1 MDVIAHQAVPQ
12 NVQPIEVCALL
23 KQTHVDEAI
32 AVRLENRPAGVPP
45 LGEVVR
51 RIHG

>member
-1 MDVIAHQAVPQ
+1 MDVIAHQAIPQ
-12 NVQPIEVCALL
+12 NVQPIEARALL

-32 AVRLENRPAGVPP
+32 AVRFENRSAGVAP